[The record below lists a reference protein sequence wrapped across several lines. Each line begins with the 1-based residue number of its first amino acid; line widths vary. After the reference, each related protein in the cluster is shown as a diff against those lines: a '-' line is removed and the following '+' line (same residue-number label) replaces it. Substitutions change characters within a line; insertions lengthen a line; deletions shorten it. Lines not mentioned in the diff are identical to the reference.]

1 MKFKW
6 LVILAMAFMPA
17 HAASERPDALTVK
30 IDSADANRFAKLFK
44 DNNGKP
50 SAEQLQKLYLDG
62 SGRGVAV
69 FTPYLIQNAQNL
81 ATAIAAEP
89 ERYRHAIETCLP
101 IIDSL
106 NADLRS
112 IYLAYQGLMP
122 DKTLPTV
129 HIVFGAGNSGGTAK
143 PDAQVIGLEV
153 MCGPGTSA
161 ESFRNVMR
169 GMFAHETAHSWQ
181 KTELEPEMNAD
192 PLLLATLREGIADY
206 LALTVTGKVPGED
219 RNVWA
224 QPREAELWS
233 QFNTD
238 REIVKA
244 NRKGDW
250 EYSETGLKTIKHWVW
265 NYQSA
270 PEGWPHEVGYWV
282 GMKICAAYVD
292 KATDKRQA
300 IRELIE
306 LKDPAAILKAS
317 GYNGGA

>member
-1 MKFKW
+1 MNIKLF
-6 LVILAMAFMPA
+6 AFTLLIMTPA
-17 HAASERPDALTVK
+17 NAASDRLDALTAK
-30 IDSADANRFAKLFK
+30 IDAVDARRFAKLFNDSK
-44 DNNGKP
+44 EKL
-50 SAEQLQKLYLDG
+50 SAVQLQAGYLDG
-62 SGRGVAV
+62 SGRGVEV
-69 FTPYLIQNAQNL
+69 FTPYLIQNAENL
-81 ATAIAAEP
+81 AKAVAAEP

-106 NADLRS
+106 NDDLRS

-122 DKTLPTV
+122 DKPLPTV

-161 ESFRNVMR
+161 ETFRNVMR

-181 KTELEPEMNAD
+181 KTQLEPEMNAD

-206 LALTVTGKVPGED
+206 LALMVTGKVPGED

-224 QPREAELWS
+224 QPREAELWR
-233 QFNTD
+233 QFNAD
-238 REIVKA
+238 RSIVKA

-250 EYSETGLKTIKHWVW
+250 EYTETGLKTIQRWVW
-265 NYQSA
+265 NYQIA

-292 KATDKRQA
+292 EATDKRQA

-306 LKDPAAILKAS
+306 LKDPVAILKAS
-317 GYNGGA
+317 GYKGGT

>member
-1 MKFKW
+1 MNIKLF
-6 LVILAMAFMPA
+6 AFTLLLMTPA
-17 HAASERPDALTVK
+17 HAASDRLDALTAK
-30 IDSADANRFAKLFK
+30 IDAVDARRFAKLFN
-44 DNNGKP
+44 DNKEKL
-50 SAEQLQKLYLDG
+50 SAVQLQAGYLDG
-62 SGRGVAV
+62 SGRGVEV
-69 FTPYLIQNAQNL
+69 FTPYLIQNAENL
-81 ATAIAAEP
+81 AKAVAAEP

-106 NADLRS
+106 NDDLRS

-122 DKTLPTV
+122 DKPLPTV

-161 ESFRNVMR
+161 ETFRNVMR

-181 KTELEPEMNAD
+181 KTQLEPEMNAD

-206 LALTVTGKVPGED
+206 LALMVTGKVPGED

-224 QPREAELWS
+224 QPREAELWR
-233 QFNTD
+233 QFNAD
-238 REIVKA
+238 RSIVKA

-250 EYSETGLKTIKHWVW
+250 EYTETGLKTIQRWAW
-265 NYQSA
+265 NYQIA

-306 LKDPAAILKAS
+306 LKDPVAILKAS
-317 GYNGGA
+317 GYKGGT